1 MSSGLGVMRT
11 AINTGFEMA
20 MGPETDDKVRK
31 VAIAA
36 AVIGFAAHLSLWVL
50 HNSGQLTIEGDTME
64 L

>member
-36 AVIGFAAHLSLWVL
+36 AVIGLCRPLVVGAAQLWA
-50 HNSGQLTIEGDTME
+50 TDD
-64 L
+64 